1 MILEHPSYC
10 NPADRAL
17 YAKLFYSSDTDYN
30 KLTEK
35 EKEFCKSMYHMEE
48 FAHGLD
54 GDR

>member
-1 MILEHPSYC
+1 MSLEHPSYC

-17 YAKLFYSSDTDYN
+17 YEKLFYSRDTDYN
-30 KLTEK
+30 KLTEQ